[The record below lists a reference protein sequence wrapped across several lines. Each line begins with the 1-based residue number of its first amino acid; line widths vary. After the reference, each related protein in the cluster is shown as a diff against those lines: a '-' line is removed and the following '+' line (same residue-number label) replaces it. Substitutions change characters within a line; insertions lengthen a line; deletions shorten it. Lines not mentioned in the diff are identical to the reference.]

1 MRVLIRDYFPDIWV
15 KVSPLDTAGPRRLP
29 VCPHN
34 WQLRLC
40 RQGKQL
46 GTELTPCHLSKP
58 VVHVQLPRKYINI
71 GNIYFLFDSN
81 NS

>member
-1 MRVLIRDYFPDIWV
+1 MTIFQLFGSRF
-15 KVSPLDTAGPRRLP
+15 SPLDTAGTRRPP
-29 VCPHN
+29 VYPYN
-34 WQLRLC
+34 WQLRLWH
-40 RQGKQL
+40 QGKQL

-58 VVHVQLPRKYINI
+58 MVHVQLPRKYINI